1 MIISGFI
8 EAEQE
13 LIPSSELEPLCGL
26 EGTTCLLYRLRSGGR
41 RLLLKQL
48 KPELAG
54 NPRMIEAFQKEFAIG
69 QSLHHPN
76 LVQYKEIHESADG
89 IYLLM
94 EYVDGDTLS
103 QRMLRNPEYFAHPDH
118 LLKFFTQLL
127 SCLQHLHLHQVL
139 HLDIKPD
146 NILLTRVSDDVKL
159 IDLGFCYTD
168 SYDQTMGRNDLY
180 SAPEQKPEAKQQVDV
195 RSDLYAVGRLLQDI
209 LLLICHELP
218 GSLRSRLEKIAQH
231 STQQDK
237 SLRYASA
244 EEMSAALQEALNQK
258 SSLHRTLIISIAV
271 TVVLAI
277 LLAVIHFISAPK
289 TSIPLSHIYLH
300 GYGYHYQVLSEDSLT
315 CEVTGFE
322 LPVGAENADHYVIT
336 SPVDYDHRSYQVIA
350 VRDSAF
356 LHDSLV
362 TTLALPEG
370 VKTIGSM
377 ACFDCPNLYAVSL
390 PSTLQSIAHDAF
402 ASCPNLHSIVL
413 PPSLKRID
421 RCAFVGTYSLR
432 NIVIP
437 EGITFLPVDCF
448 VSSGLQHITLPS
460 SLRAIERGVFYD
472 CRSLRSITLPANL
485 QTIGDYC
492 FHHCDSLLE
501 VRCLNPVPPVI
512 TNIFADTIGL
522 HRILYVPAESVESYQ
537 LAPYWSEFAE
547 IKALP

>member
-8 EAEQE
+8 EVEKE
-13 LIPSSELEPLCGL
+13 LVSSTELEPLKEL

-54 NPRMIEAFQKEFAIG
+54 NPRLVEAFQKEFTTG
-69 QSLHHPN
+69 QSLHHPH
-76 LVQYKEIHESADG
+76 LVEYKEMHESSDG
-89 IYLLM
+89 VYLLM

-103 QRMLRNPEYFAHPDH
+103 QRMQQHPEYFAAPAH

-127 SCLQHLHLHQVL
+127 SCLQCLHLHQVL

-180 SAPEQKPEAKQQVDV
+180 SAPEQRPDAHLQVDV

-209 LLLICHELP
+209 LLLIGDQLN
-218 GSLRSRLEKIAQH
+218 GSLRSRLEKIVH
-231 STQQDK
+231 RSTQAEK
-237 SLRYASA
+237 TLRYASA
-244 EEMSAALQEALNQK
+244 EEMSAALQEALSLE
-258 SSLHRTLIISIAV
+258 SSLHRTLIISMIVAVVIAV
-271 TVVLAI
+271 LFA
-277 LLAVIHFISAPK
+277 AIHFISAPK
-289 TSIPLSHIYLH
+289 TSTPLSHIYLP

-315 CEVTGFE
+315 CEFTCFE
-322 LPVGAENADHYVIT
+322 LPAGAENADHYVIT

-377 ACFDCPNLYAVSL
+377 ACFDCPNLYAVNL

-402 ASCPNLHSIVL
+402 ANCPNLRSIVL

-421 RCAFVGTYSLR
+421 RCAFVGSYSLR
-432 NIVIP
+432 TINIP
-437 EGITFLPVDCF
+437 EGITSLPVDCF
-448 VSSGLQHITLPS
+448 VSSGLCSITLPTT
-460 SLRAIERGVFYD
+460 LRALERGVFYD

-492 FHHCDSLLE
+492 FHRCDSLLE

-512 TNIFADTIGL
+512 TDIFADTTGL
-522 HRILYVPAESVESYQ
+522 HRTLYVPAESVDSYR
-537 LAPYWSEFAE
+537 LAQYWSEFAE
-547 IKALP
+547 IKAL